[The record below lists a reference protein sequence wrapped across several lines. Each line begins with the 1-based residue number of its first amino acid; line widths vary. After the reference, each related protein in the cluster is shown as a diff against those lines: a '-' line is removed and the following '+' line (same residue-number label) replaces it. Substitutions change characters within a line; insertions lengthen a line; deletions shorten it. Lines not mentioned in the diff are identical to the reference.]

1 MIRYETILVIHSWN
15 TEENDMNDSRKKL
28 LEELALVQNMPK
40 NQERDIMTIAY
51 MMDDTQLENHIKNCR
66 SA

>member
-1 MIRYETILVIHSWN
+1 
-15 TEENDMNDSRKKL
+15 MNDYRKKL

-51 MMDDTQLENHIKNCR
+51 MMDDIQLENHIKNCR